1 VARPLGDFL
10 APELALFLQLGQRL
24 VDHRQQLQNDGRGNV
39 GHDAQGENRE
49 TAQLPAGKQ
58 VHKPEEAAAVLL
70 EKLRQLVGI
79 HAGRGNVPTNA
90 VNKQQSQGEQ
100 DAPAQVRN
108 AENVR
113 QFFKHYCKTSTL
125 PPALV
130 IFSCADLENLCALT
144 VSATVS
150 WPSPRILTGSL
161 ALITP
166 ALRSTSGVMVVSP
179 KAARRSRLTMLYSL
193 RKMLVKPRL
202 GMRRCSGIWPPSKPR
217 IMREPV
223 RERCPLCP
231 RVEVLPMPDPMPR
244 PTRLRFVV
252 AFFGARMFDKFIS
265 KLSAFSSQ
273 PSAFSP
279 KRFTPRADSRKLMA
293 LFHHFDHMRH
303 LGHHAA
309 DSLVVRTLDDLIQPG
324 ESQPL
329 DHQLLFHRGTNGGTH
344 PLQVNLPAARI

>member
-1 VARPLGDFL
+1 
-10 APELALFLQLGQRL
+10 
-24 VDHRQQLQNDGRGNV
+24 
-39 GHDAQGENRE
+39 
-49 TAQLPAGKQ
+49 
-58 VHKPEEAAAVLL
+58 
-70 EKLRQLVGI
+70 
-79 HAGRGNVPTNA
+79 
-90 VNKQQSQGEQ
+90 
-100 DAPAQVRN
+100 
-108 AENVR
+108 
-113 QFFKHYCKTSTL
+113 
-125 PPALV
+125 
-130 IFSCADLENLCALT
+130 
-144 VSATVS
+144 
-150 WPSPRILTGSL
+150 
-161 ALITP
+161 
-166 ALRSTSGVMVVSP
+166 
-179 KAARRSRLTMLYSL
+179 MLNSL
-193 RKMLVKPRL
+193 RKMLVKPRF

-231 RVEVLPMPDPMPR
+231 RVDVLPMPEPMPR
-244 PTRLRFVV
+244 PTRLRFSV

-329 DHQLLFHRGTNGGTH
+329 DHQLLFHRGPVKQKLVIKGLGFTRLN
-344 PLQVNLPAARI
+344 QVIERPDNQAIRGMVAKVPHMVEVVE